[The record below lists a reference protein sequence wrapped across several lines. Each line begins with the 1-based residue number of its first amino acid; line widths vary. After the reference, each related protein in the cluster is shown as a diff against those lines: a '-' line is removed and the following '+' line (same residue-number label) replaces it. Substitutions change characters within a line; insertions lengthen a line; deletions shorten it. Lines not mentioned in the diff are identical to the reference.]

1 MIKKLGIT
9 LLFLALGS
17 VSALAADFNGKW
29 TGDVQGRKG
38 PQTLTFDFHVDGAT
52 LTGKITTPR
61 GDVDITN
68 GKVDG
73 DNISFD
79 QVLNFNGNSFTISYQ
94 GKAAADGTINFT
106 RTFGGGGDR
115 PPQTFVAKRASADA
129 APATPAAPAQP
140 APPATPPPPP
150 TNTTATPQ

>member
-9 LLFLALGS
+9 LLLVALGS

-29 TGDVQGRKG
+29 TGDVPGRNG
-38 PQTLTFDFHVDGAT
+38 NTQTLTFDFHVDGAT

-61 GDVDITN
+61 GDVDISN

-79 QVLNFNGNSFTISYQ
+79 TVMNFNGNEFKISYT
-94 GKAAADGTINFT
+94 GKADGDTIKFT
-106 RTFGGGGDR
+106 RAMGDR
-115 PPQTFVAKRASADA
+115 GSSDFVAKKGAPAA
-129 APATPAAPAQP
+129 APAAPQL
-140 APPATPPPPP
+140 
-150 TNTTATPQ
+150 